1 VLCAVIH
8 SAFSLI
14 VERFIYL
21 PRDILLRV
29 FFLVIFTRVTFCSLG
44 SVSIYDVRTGAS
56 AGSSSMQLRVASE
69 RIGAIAFVN
78 VGGGSDAVIAASDD
92 GCITMFDTR
101 RPDLPLSIV
110 EARRSRQPLVFVL

>member
-1 VLCAVIH
+1 
-8 SAFSLI
+8 
-14 VERFIYL
+14 
-21 PRDILLRV
+21 
-29 FFLVIFTRVTFCSLG
+29 VTFCSSG

-110 EARRSRQPLVFVL
+110 EVGSSRQPLVFVL